1 MLLQSTSN
9 IIIQGKVKLP
19 LGSKPKTMKTKS
31 YISLIALLAGMA
43 VSCAKIEQ
51 GNGRVEDRRICYDVI
66 QDRSAV
72 TKAAGVYPT
81 GESFAS
87 YAWYLPDGKNWADD
101 KEDAAL
107 YIDEAVISYDNARS
121 SWYDQTRTYYWPKT
135 GSLTFFSISPA
146 SVAESAVL
154 TKDDGF
160 WISSWDV
167 AANQDK
173 DIMVA
178 DIQTDKNANETVG
191 SFTGVPT
198 IFRHK
203 LAMIEGFTFNTFKD
217 YAPGKSGSS
226 YKDDDK
232 RFFIKSIKVNNLKQE
247 GRFVSGN
254 APSSTNIGQ
263 WQVSGTSAETDYI
276 WFSESEGVEVVYNSS
291 ESERIPAN
299 NLGGKASILV
309 LPQTFTN
316 PDDAYL
322 EYEPNIEITYETWEY
337 TNNSGAY
344 NYYETTARAS
354 LYSIL
359 ASVGNRLDMNKK
371 ITFNITINLN
381 SNLIIWAPDQ
391 NDWTDDDF
399 NISI

>member
-1 MLLQSTSN
+1 M
-9 IIIQGKVKLP
+9 KLP
-19 LGSKPKTMKTKS
+19 LGSKPKTMKTRS

-87 YAWYLPDGKNWADD
+87 YAWYLPDGMDWNSYRAYA
-101 KEDAAL
+101 EL
-107 YIDEAVISYDNARS
+107 YINKAEISYNSSRN
-121 SWYDQTRTYYWPKT
+121 SWYDQTRTYYWPNT

-146 SVAESAVL
+146 SVAESAEL

-160 WISSWDV
+160 WISSWNV
-167 AANQDK
+167 AANQDI

-191 SFTGVPT
+191 SFTEVPT

-217 YAPGKSGSS
+217 YAPGKSGDK

-232 RFFIKSIKVNNLKQE
+232 IFFIKSIKVNNLKQE

-263 WQVSGTSAETDYI
+263 WLVSGTSAETDYI
-276 WFSESEGVEVVYNSS
+276 WYSGSREVVYNSS
-291 ESERIPAN
+291 GSESIPAN

-322 EYEPNIEITYETWEY
+322 EHEPNIEITYETREY
-337 TNNSGAY
+337 TNDSGAY
-344 NYYETTARAS
+344 SSYVTTARAS

-359 ASVGNRLDMNKK
+359 ASVGNKLDMNKK

>member
-1 MLLQSTSN
+1 
-9 IIIQGKVKLP
+9 
-19 LGSKPKTMKTKS
+19 
-31 YISLIALLAGMA
+31 MA

-87 YAWYLPDGKNWADD
+87 YAWYLPDGMDWNSYRAYA
-101 KEDAAL
+101 EL
-107 YIDEAVISYDNARS
+107 YIDKAEISYNSSRN
-121 SWYDQTRTYYWPKT
+121 SWYDQTRTYYWPNT

-146 SVAESAVL
+146 SVAESAEL
-154 TKDDGF
+154 TKDYGF

-217 YAPGKSGSS
+217 YAPGKTGSG
-226 YKDDDK
+226 YKKEDK
-232 RFFIKSIKVNNLKQE
+232 RFFIEEIKINNLKQE

-254 APSSTNIGQ
+254 SPSSTNIGL
-263 WQVSGTSAETDYI
+263 WQVSGSSAENDYI
-276 WFSESEGVEVVYNSS
+276 WFSGKEEVDYNPSVPESIAPTGLSGNQ
-291 ESERIPAN
+291 N
-299 NLGGKASILV
+299 ILV
-309 LPQTFTN
+309 LPQTFADPGAADISTV
-316 PDDAYL
+316 
-322 EYEPNIEITYETWEY
+322 PNIEITFTTWTYSDNSNHY
-337 TNNSGAY
+337 TTHT
-344 NYYETTARAS
+344 TTARAP
-354 LYSIL
+354 LYAVL
-359 ASVGNRLDMNKK
+359 QSVGNKMDMNKK
-371 ITFNITINLN
+371 IVFNITINLN

-391 NDWTDDDF
+391 NDWTGDDF

>member
-1 MLLQSTSN
+1 
-9 IIIQGKVKLP
+9 
-19 LGSKPKTMKTKS
+19 MKTRS

-101 KEDAAL
+101 KADAQL
-107 YIDEAVISYDNARS
+107 YINRAEISYDNANN
-121 SWYDQTRTYYWPKT
+121 SWYDKTMTYYWPNT
-135 GSLTFFSISPA
+135 GALTFFSISPA

-217 YAPGKSGSS
+217 YAPGKSGDK

-232 RFFIKSIKVNNLKQE
+232 RFFIKSIKVNNLKQK
-247 GRFVSGN
+247 GQFVSGN

-263 WQVSGTSAETDYI
+263 WQVSGTSAETDYT
-276 WFSESEGVEVVYNSS
+276 WFSGDGDREVVYNSS
-291 ESERIPAN
+291 GSESISAT
-299 NLGGKASILV
+299 NLDGKASILV

-316 PDDAYL
+316 PDGADL
-322 EYEPNIEITYETWEY
+322 EYEPHIEITYVTWEY
-337 TNNSGAY
+337 TNDSGACKS
-344 NYYETTARAS
+344 YETTARAS

>member
-1 MLLQSTSN
+1 ML
-9 IIIQGKVKLP
+9 
-19 LGSKPKTMKTKS
+19 
-31 YISLIALLAGMA
+31 SLMP
-43 VSCAKIEQ
+43 SCTKIERKDD
-51 GNGRVEDRRICYDVI
+51 GVENMQICYDVI
-66 QDRSAV
+66 QDRTSQ

-87 YAWYLPDGKNWADD
+87 YAWYLPEGQNWTDD

-107 YIDEAVISYDNARS
+107 YIDEAVISYDNARN
-121 SWYDQTRTYYWPKT
+121 SWYDQTRTYYWPNT

-160 WISSWDV
+160 SISSWDV

-217 YAPGKSGSS
+217 YAPGKSGDK

-232 RFFIKSIKVNNLKQE
+232 RFFIKSIKVNNLKQK

-254 APSSTNIGQ
+254 APSSTSIGK
-263 WQVSGTSAETDYI
+263 WQVSGTSVETDYI
-276 WFSESEGVEVVYNSS
+276 WFSGSEEVVYKSS
-291 ESERIPAN
+291 GSEPIPAN
-299 NLGGKASILV
+299 NLGGKTSVLV

-322 EYEPNIEITYETWEY
+322 EHEPNIEITYETWEY

-344 NYYETTARAS
+344 SSYVTTARAS

-359 ASVGNRLDMNKK
+359 ASVGNKLDMNKK

>member
-1 MLLQSTSN
+1 ML
-9 IIIQGKVKLP
+9 
-19 LGSKPKTMKTKS
+19 
-31 YISLIALLAGMA
+31 SLMP
-43 VSCAKIEQ
+43 SCAKIERKDD
-51 GNGRVEDRRICYDVI
+51 GVEDRRICYDVI

-81 GESFAS
+81 GQSFAS

-101 KEDAAL
+101 MADAQL
-107 YIDEAVISYDNARS
+107 YINRAEISYDNANN
-121 SWYDQTRTYYWPKT
+121 SWYDKTMTYYWPKT
-135 GSLTFFSISPA
+135 GALTFFSISPA
-146 SVAESAVL
+146 SVAESAEL
-154 TKDDGF
+154 TKDYGF
-160 WISSWDV
+160 RISSWDV

-232 RFFIKSIKVNNLKQE
+232 RFFIKSIKVNNLKQK

-263 WQVSGTSAETDYI
+263 WQVSGTSAETDYTDYT
-276 WFSESEGVEVVYNSS
+276 WFSGYREVVYNSS
-291 ESERIPAN
+291 GSESIPAT

-316 PDDAYL
+316 PDDANL
-322 EYEPNIEITYETWEY
+322 EDEPNIEITYETWEY

-344 NYYETTARAS
+344 SFYETTARAS

>member
-1 MLLQSTSN
+1 ML
-9 IIIQGKVKLP
+9 
-19 LGSKPKTMKTKS
+19 
-31 YISLIALLAGMA
+31 SLMP
-43 VSCAKIEQ
+43 SCAKIERKDD
-51 GNGRVEDRRICYDVI
+51 GVEDMQICYDVI

-87 YAWYLPDGKNWADD
+87 YAWYLPDGMDWNSYRAYA
-101 KEDAAL
+101 EL
-107 YIDEAVISYDNARS
+107 YIDKAEISYNSSRN
-121 SWYDQTRTYYWPKT
+121 SWYDQTRTYYWPNT

-146 SVAESAVL
+146 SVAESAEL

-160 WISSWDV
+160 LISSWDV
-167 AANQDK
+167 AANQDI

-217 YAPGKSGSS
+217 YAPGKSGNT

-232 RFFIKSIKVNNLKQE
+232 RFFIKSIKINNLKQE

-254 APSSTNIGQ
+254 APSSTMIGL
-263 WQVSGTSAETDYI
+263 WRVSDSSEEYDYQ
-276 WFSESEGVEVVYNSS
+276 WFSGNNEVAYNPSS
-291 ESERIPAN
+291 PVNIAAN
-299 NLGGKASILV
+299 SLAGSRMNVLM
-309 LPQTFTN
+309 LPQTFEDPGSADVSTV
-316 PDDAYL
+316 
-322 EYEPNIEITYETWEY
+322 PNIEIIYETWTY
-337 TNNSGAY
+337 TDDSG
-344 NYYETTARAS
+344 NCEKYETKAIAS
-354 LYSIL
+354 MYSIL

>member
-1 MLLQSTSN
+1 
-9 IIIQGKVKLP
+9 
-19 LGSKPKTMKTKS
+19 MKTRS

-72 TKAAGVYPT
+72 TKAASVYPT

-87 YAWYLPDGKNWADD
+87 YAWYLPEGQNWTDD

-107 YIDEAVISYDNARS
+107 YIDKAVISYDNARS
-121 SWYDQTRTYYWPKT
+121 SWYDQTKTYYWPMN
-135 GSLTFFSISPA
+135 GSLTFFSISP
-146 SVAESAVL
+146 SNVKDNVLL
-154 TKDDGF
+154 TKDYGF
-160 WISSWDV
+160 WLSDWNVDQ
-167 AANQDK
+167 NQDK

-178 DIQTDKNANETVG
+178 DIQTDKNANETLG

-203 LAMIEGFTFNTFKD
+203 LAMIERFTFNTFKE
-217 YAPGKSGSS
+217 YAPNRSGSS

-232 RFFIKSIKVNNLKQE
+232 RFFIKSIKINNIRQE

-254 APSSTNIGQ
+254 APSSTMIGL
-263 WQVSGTSAETDYI
+263 WRVSDSSGEYDYQ
-276 WFSESEGVEVVYNSS
+276 WFSGNKEVIYNPSD
-291 ESERIPAN
+291 PAN
-299 NLGGKASILV
+299 IAANSLAGSRTNVLM
-309 LPQTFTN
+309 LPQTFEDPGSADVSTV
-316 PDDAYL
+316 
-322 EYEPNIEITYETWEY
+322 PNIEITYEIWTY
-337 TNNSGAY
+337 TDDSG
-344 NYYETTARAS
+344 NYETYETTARAS

-359 ASVGNRLDMNKK
+359 ASVGNRLDMNRKL
-371 ITFNITINLN
+371 TFNITINLD

-391 NDWTDDDF
+391 SEWIGDDF

>member
-1 MLLQSTSN
+1 M
-9 IIIQGKVKLP
+9 ILP
-19 LGSKPKTMKTKS
+19 LGSKPKTMKTRS

-66 QDRSAV
+66 QDRTSQ

-81 GESFAS
+81 GQSFAS

-101 KEDAAL
+101 MADAQL
-107 YIDEAVISYDNARS
+107 YINRAKISFDNANN
-121 SWYDQTRTYYWPKT
+121 SWYDKTMTYYWPKT
-135 GSLTFFSISPA
+135 GALTFFSISPA

-203 LAMIEGFTFNTFKD
+203 LAMIEGFTFNTFKE

-232 RFFIKSIKVNNLKQE
+232 RFFIKSIKVNNLKQK
-247 GRFVSGN
+247 GGFVSGN
-254 APSSTNIGQ
+254 LTNIGK
-263 WQVSGTSAETDYI
+263 WQVSGTSAETDYT
-276 WFSESEGVEVVYNSS
+276 WFSGSEEVVYNSS
-291 ESERIPAN
+291 GSESIPAT

-309 LPQTFTN
+309 LPQSFTN
-316 PDDAYL
+316 PDDANL
-322 EYEPNIEITYETWEY
+322 EDEPNIEITYETWEY

-344 NYYETTARAS
+344 SSYVTTARAS

-359 ASVGNRLDMNKK
+359 ASVGNKLDMNKK

>member
-1 MLLQSTSN
+1 
-9 IIIQGKVKLP
+9 
-19 LGSKPKTMKTKS
+19 MKHLS
-31 YISLIALLAGMA
+31 YILGVVAMLSLMP
-43 VSCAKIEQ
+43 SCAKIERKDD
-51 GNGRVEDRRICYDVI
+51 GVEDMQICYDVI

-87 YAWYLPDGKNWADD
+87 YAWYLPDGMDWNSYRAYA
-101 KEDAAL
+101 EL
-107 YIDEAVISYDNARS
+107 YIDKAEISYNSSRN
-121 SWYDQTRTYYWPKT
+121 SWYDQTRTYYWPNT

-146 SVAESAVL
+146 SVAESAEL

-160 WISSWDV
+160 LISSWDV

-203 LAMIEGFTFNTFKD
+203 LAMIEGFRFNTFKD
-217 YAPGKSGSS
+217 YAPGKSGDT

-232 RFFIKSIKVNNLKQE
+232 RFFIKSIKVNNLKQK
-247 GRFVSGN
+247 GQFVSGN

-263 WQVSGTSAETDYI
+263 WLVSGTSDETDYT
-276 WFSESEGVEVVYNSS
+276 WFSGDREVVYNSS
-291 ESERIPAN
+291 ESEPIQAN

-337 TNNSGAY
+337 TNDTGAHSS
-344 NYYETTARAS
+344 YETTARAS

>member
-1 MLLQSTSN
+1 
-9 IIIQGKVKLP
+9 
-19 LGSKPKTMKTKS
+19 MKHLS
-31 YISLIALLAGMA
+31 YILGVVAMLSLMP
-43 VSCAKIEQ
+43 SCAKIERKDD
-51 GNGRVEDRRICYDVI
+51 GVEDMQICYDVI

-87 YAWYLPDGKNWADD
+87 YAWYLPDGMDWNSYRAYA
-101 KEDAAL
+101 EL
-107 YIDEAVISYDNARS
+107 YIDKAEISYNSSRN
-121 SWYDQTRTYYWPKT
+121 SWYDQTRTYYWPNT

-146 SVAESAVL
+146 SVAESAEL

-160 WISSWDV
+160 LISSWDV
-167 AANQDK
+167 AANQDI

-217 YAPGKSGSS
+217 YAPGKSGNT

-232 RFFIKSIKVNNLKQE
+232 RFFIKSIKINNLKQE

-254 APSSTNIGQ
+254 APSSTMIGL
-263 WQVSGTSAETDYI
+263 WRVSDSSEEYDYQ
-276 WFSESEGVEVVYNSS
+276 WFSGNNEVAYNPSS
-291 ESERIPAN
+291 PVNIAAN
-299 NLGGKASILV
+299 SLAGSRMNVLM
-309 LPQTFTN
+309 LPQTFEDPGSADVSTV
-316 PDDAYL
+316 
-322 EYEPNIEITYETWEY
+322 PNIEIIYETWTY
-337 TNNSGAY
+337 TDDSG
-344 NYYETTARAS
+344 NCEKYETKAIAS
-354 LYSIL
+354 MYSIL

>member
-1 MLLQSTSN
+1 
-9 IIIQGKVKLP
+9 
-19 LGSKPKTMKTKS
+19 
-31 YISLIALLAGMA
+31 MA

-51 GNGRVEDRRICYDVI
+51 GNGRIEDRRICYDVI

-87 YAWYLPDGKNWADD
+87 YAWYLPDGMDWNSYRAYA
-101 KEDAAL
+101 EL
-107 YIDEAVISYDNARS
+107 YINKAEISYNSSRN
-121 SWYDQTRTYYWPKT
+121 SWYDQTRTYYWPNT

-146 SVAESAVL
+146 SVAESAEL
-154 TKDDGF
+154 TKDYGF

-203 LAMIEGFTFNTFKD
+203 LAMIEDFTFNTFKD

-232 RFFIKSIKVNNLKQE
+232 RFFIKSIKVNNLKQK

-276 WFSESEGVEVVYNSS
+276 WYSGSEEVVYNSS
-291 ESERIPAN
+291 ESESIPAT
-299 NLGGKASILV
+299 NLGGKTSILV

-322 EYEPNIEITYETWEY
+322 EHEPNIEITYETWEY

-344 NYYETTARAS
+344 NSYETTARAS

>member
-1 MLLQSTSN
+1 
-9 IIIQGKVKLP
+9 
-19 LGSKPKTMKTKS
+19 MKHLS
-31 YISLIALLAGMA
+31 YILGVVAMLSLMS
-43 VSCAKIEQ
+43 SCTKIE
-51 GNGRVEDRRICYDVI
+51 RKDVSVEDMQICYDVI

-87 YAWYLPDGKNWADD
+87 YAWYLPDGMDWNSYRDYA
-101 KEDAAL
+101 EL
-107 YIDEAVISYDNARS
+107 YIDKAEISYNSSRN
-121 SWYDQTRTYYWPKT
+121 SWYDQTRTYYWPNT

-146 SVAESAVL
+146 SVAESAEL
-154 TKDDGF
+154 TKDYGF
-160 WISSWDV
+160 WISSWNV
-167 AANQDK
+167 APNQDK

-203 LAMIEGFTFNTFKD
+203 LAMIEGFTFNTFKE
-217 YAPGKSGSS
+217 YAPNRSGSS

-232 RFFIKSIKVNNLKQE
+232 RFFIKSIHINNIRQE

-254 APSSTNIGQ
+254 APSSTMIGL
-263 WQVSGTSAETDYI
+263 WRVSDSSGEYDYQ
-276 WFSESEGVEVVYNSS
+276 WFSGNKEVTYNPSG
-291 ESERIPAN
+291 PAN
-299 NLGGKASILV
+299 IAATSLAGSRTNVLM
-309 LPQTFTN
+309 LPQTFEDPGSADVSTV
-316 PDDAYL
+316 
-322 EYEPNIEITYETWEY
+322 PNIEITYETWTY
-337 TNNSGAY
+337 TDDSG
-344 NYYETTARAS
+344 NYEKYETRAIAS

-359 ASVGNRLDMNKK
+359 ASVGNKLDMNKK